1 MGRSGEVGVGGEDI
15 LTEMGDGER
24 YGTWN
29 NQSVNGGDKI
39 WTVKNKLVL

>member
-1 MGRSGEVGVGGEDI
+1 MSGEVGVGGEDI

-29 NQSVNGGDKI
+29 SQRVDQEGDKI
-39 WTVKNKLVL
+39 WS